1 MAGTPGKA
9 VGEMAKLA
17 PRRAKRWRRG
27 VRRRS
32 GPRRAKRGDYCGE
45 APTGEAKVRR
55 VRRVGVVGVVK
66 ERVECVVRAR
76 RAVPTRAVP
85 TTTLSSDE
93 DAVREAKIASGARSA
108 SQKRLELS
116 EVGGKLSL
124 NKNRTCLY
132 TGGSYYVYGGRGGLR
147 EGNGSR
153 CEGASVRDGHGE
165 GARRRARTGID

>member
-1 MAGTPGKA
+1 M
-9 VGEMAKLA
+9 EYH
-17 PRRAKRWRRG
+17 
-27 VRRRS
+27 
-32 GPRRAKRGDYCGE
+32 GPA
-45 APTGEAKVRR
+45 
-55 VRRVGVVGVVK
+55 RVGVVGVVE
-66 ERVECVVRAR
+66 ERVEGVVRAR
-76 RAVPTRAVP
+76 RAVPTRAAP

-132 TGGSYYVYGGRGGLR
+132 TGGSYYVYRGRGGLR